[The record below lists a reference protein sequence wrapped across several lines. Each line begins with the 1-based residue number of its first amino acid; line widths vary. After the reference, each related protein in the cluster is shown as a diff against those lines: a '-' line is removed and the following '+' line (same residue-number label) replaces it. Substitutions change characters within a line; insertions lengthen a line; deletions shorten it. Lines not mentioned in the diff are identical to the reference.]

1 MFFSGENMKLVKYI
15 LKSLLIGISS
25 LLLINFLGQFIGYN
39 IPINLLSIIL
49 IGFFHLPGFLVL
61 LIILIL

>member
-1 MFFSGENMKLVKYI
+1 MLKAFKY
-15 LKSLLIGISS
+15 LFKSILIGVVSV
-25 LLLINFLGQFIGYN
+25 LLFNFIGQFFDLH
-39 IPINLLSIIL
+39 IPFNLISIFL

>member
-1 MFFSGENMKLVKYI
+1 MLKAVKY
-15 LKSLLIGISS
+15 LCKSILIGVVSI
-25 LLLINFLGQFIGYN
+25 LLFNLIGQFFN
-39 IPINLLSIIL
+39 LQLPFNLLSICL

>member
-1 MFFSGENMKLVKYI
+1 M
-15 LKSLLIGISS
+15 LKAIKFTLQSVLIGVVSV
-25 LLLINFLGQFIGYN
+25 LLFNFIGQFFHLQLPFN
-39 IPINLLSIIL
+39 ILSVGL